1 MKITTLE
8 FLDKKLF
15 NYKVV
20 DSVEDYNFDIKF
32 VFIWVHMKKK
42 YELFFDIEF
51 LDRFVLT

>member
-1 MKITTLE
+1 MNSNKNKLYMKITTLE

-32 VFIWVHMKKK
+32 VFI
-42 YELFFDIEF
+42 
-51 LDRFVLT
+51 